1 MSTQIIVD
9 QDLVKY
15 LEKVGYRSDSVIDQL
30 VKETAALGSVA
41 QMQIAPEQGQFL
53 KIIVKISQ
61 SNKCLEIGR
70 FTGLSTLCI
79 AKGLPKKGS
88 ITTIDN
94 SDEFLPIAQK
104 YWQMAGVSNKI
115 DSIIG
120 DGVEVMQSFIDRQYF
135 FDLIFIDADKN
146 NYPNYY
152 ELSLP
157 LLRPNGIVIID
168 NMLWHGD
175 VADDTKI
182 DKETRTIRTLNQSI
196 QSDERVDFSLL
207 PLADGLS
214 FIRKKNNLILKN

>member
-1 MSTQIIVD
+1 MSTQITVD
-9 QDLVKY
+9 KDLVKY
-15 LEKVGYRSDSVIDQL
+15 LEKVGYRSDPVIDQL
-30 VKETAALGSVA
+30 VKETTALGSVA

-53 KIIVKISQ
+53 EIIVKISQ

-70 FTGLSTLCI
+70 FTGLSTLCM

-104 YWQMAGVSNKI
+104 YWQKAGVSNKI

-120 DGVEVMQSFIDRQYF
+120 AGVDMMQSFIDRQFF
-135 FDLIFIDADKN
+135 FDLIFIDADKD

-152 ELSLP
+152 ELSLL

-175 VADDTKI
+175 VADDSKT

-207 PLADGLS
+207 PLSDGLS
-214 FIRKKNNLILKN
+214 FIRKKII